1 MSVAGTIQVERTVGR
16 RMIFSDML
24 LTGILVWCIFSLKI
38 VLIGFG
44 ESGIRTDDLLM
55 LLAFCILLLRGDL
68 RNTHRSGAVNAYLA
82 FIGVSLA
89 SALWNSA
96 LGRVNPL
103 ISLVFVARLYQY
115 LLFYYIGYRVARNRI
130 RLGRIFTL
138 DLLLLLIVFPLQK
151 SHLLPLAN
159 PDIQPGGNTNGPYEL
174 AAVAA
179 FFLCYL
185 GYGQRKRVLG
195 LLAFALI
202 VLSES
207 RSTFAGAVLS
217 LGSVLWVRARTPR
230 RRAILVMAMALVFFS
245 GRAAMNAFQN
255 ASAEE
260 KNANVVGRLASAAGG
275 VSWDTVTDIYGSVPA
290 YGRSSDYIDG
300 VFSSTDDLAEQ
311 VDADHSGLDR
321 LFRWATLVKSTV
333 ASPDSILIGLGPS
346 FGSAAVDGYFTR
358 VFIETGLIG
367 LGVFCWFLSR
377 LIRDQTAA
385 NWPFHQYVLIL
396 IVTGCFI
403 DIFVSYK
410 PMILLWLWHGMQV
423 TRRTVPGKVTSSRR
437 ADSSLTAGSAAA
449 KVLG

>member
-1 MSVAGTIQVERTVGR
+1 MSVTGTIRAERAVGR
-16 RMIFSDML
+16 RIIFSDLL
-24 LTGILVWCIFSLKI
+24 LTGILIWCIFSLKFI
-38 VLIGFG
+38 LIGFG
-44 ESGIRTDDLLM
+44 ESGIRADDLLM

-68 RNTHRSGAVNAYLA
+68 RNTRRSRAVNAYLA

-96 LGRVNPL
+96 LGRVSPL
-103 ISLVFVARLYQY
+103 ISLVFVARLSQY
-115 LLFYYIGYRVARNRI
+115 LLFYYIGCRVARNRI
-130 RLGRIFTL
+130 RLGRILTL

-151 SHLLPLAN
+151 GHLLPLAN

-174 AAVAA
+174 AAVAT

-185 GYGQRKRVLG
+185 GYGQRKRVVG

-207 RSTFAGAVLS
+207 RSTFVGAVLS

-230 RRAILVMAMALVFFS
+230 RRAIFVLVMALVFFS
-245 GRAAMNAFQN
+245 GRAAMNEFQN

-275 VSWDTVTDIYGSVPA
+275 VSWDTVTGIYDSVPV
-290 YGRSSDYIDG
+290 YGRSSDYIGG

-321 LFRWATLVKSTV
+321 LFRWTTLLKSTV
-333 ASPDSILIGLGPS
+333 AAPDSLLIGVGPS

-377 LIRDQTAA
+377 LIRGQTAA
-385 NWPFHQYVLIL
+385 NWPFHQYVFVL

-410 PMILLWLWHGMQV
+410 PMILLWLWHGMQT
-423 TRRTVPGKVTSSRR
+423 TRETLSGKVTSVRR
-437 ADSSLTAGSAAA
+437 ADSSLAAGSVEA
-449 KVLG
+449 KVLC